1 MHAIPAQICS
11 HRCLQRMSCFLLG
24 CNEYWKRPKVSG
36 SCFDAKLST
45 HLGPAR
51 HACPAHLRWRGG
63 NGTGPMHIHSTVVH
77 CTGFITRARG
87 AVGAFRRSAAVGIE
101 RAPGSASARESR
113 RRESRKA
120 WFHSIQSTLGPSGAA
135 GKKEKK
141 KKTMSAGAVAPCG
154 CGPQGYLSWKSP
166 SPSVSRESPPRGCHY
181 PLSRCAC
188 AFDAGLVRIPRSSKW
203 GPLLA
208 RGRVGWDM
216 AVLGALFFLSRN
228 MLPLLARSGLIPSFL
243 SSFSTPDV
251 ASCDGV
257 LCCAASAY

>member
-141 KKTMSAGAVAPCG
+141 KKNNVRRCRRAVRLRAAGVSVVEVAITISFSRITAARVPLPVVAV
-154 CGPQGYLSWKSP
+154 
-166 SPSVSRESPPRGCHY
+166 R
-181 PLSRCAC
+181 
-188 AFDAGLVRIPRSSKW
+188 VRI
-203 GPLLA
+203 
-208 RGRVGWDM
+208 
-216 AVLGALFFLSRN
+216 
-228 MLPLLARSGLIPSFL
+228 
-243 SSFSTPDV
+243 
-251 ASCDGV
+251 
-257 LCCAASAY
+257 